1 MSTQRP
7 LARGSS
13 VVLSHT
19 RVALYSGWAAS
30 AGHAARRASHV
41 LQQRRKVNETTKGT
55 LGREKKNKL
64 ETRATVDKGGG
75 GAAADTVAAAL
86 GAVEREE
93 LVGAA
98 GVLPCEGDVVARKA
112 GADADA
118 KVVDGAARG
127 ARAVGR
133 AHERV
138 GRERAEP
145 RLARPHVAHRAAVE
159 LSLAFCCCHR
169 RRKGAHK
176 GHSCCTTTRST
187 TDVHLVTE
195 HTDPALRSLTRLFF
209 VSVSSSKTEPKNPFF
224 YWKKSGG
231 WRID

>member
-1 MSTQRP
+1 M
-7 LARGSS
+7 
-13 VVLSHT
+13 
-19 RVALYSGWAAS
+19 
-30 AGHAARRASHV
+30 
-41 LQQRRKVNETTKGT
+41 
-55 LGREKKNKL
+55 
-64 ETRATVDKGGG
+64 
-75 GAAADTVAAAL
+75 
-86 GAVEREE
+86 EREE

-98 GVLPCEGDVVARKA
+98 GVLLCEGDVVARKA

-159 LSLAFCCCHR
+159 LSLVPCCCCH

-195 HTDPALRSLTRLFF
+195 HTDPALRSLTRLFLF
-209 VSVSSSKTEPKNPFF
+209 PFPPQKQNQKTHFLLEEI
-224 YWKKSGG
+224 GG
-231 WRID
+231 LAD